1 MEVLEEKKLM
11 KIYIAGPMR
20 GYPNSNKDSF
30 YKAARKLESCGL
42 YEVYNPAMWD
52 DKQGISEK
60 DLEDVNVLREIVSTD
75 IHMLLSCEGIYMLR
89 GWEHSVGARAEHSLA
104 QFMKLHIKYE

>member
-1 MEVLEEKKLM
+1 MTVLQDKKLM

-20 GYPNSNKDSF
+20 GKPDSNKKSF
-30 YKAARKLESCGL
+30 YNAARRFESTGL
-42 YEVYNPAMWD
+42 YEVYNPAFWD
-52 DKQGISEK
+52 DKQGIKEE

-75 IHMLLSCEGIYMLR
+75 IHMLLCCEAIYMLR

-104 QFMKLHIKYE
+104 QFMKLHIQYE